1 MVLSWFSPFV
11 IHSLLFTGISF
22 LLLKCSFFKNMKE
35 NVCLL
40 LHAHVCSVCGL
51 LIIILKE
58 IVKIVIFILLEIVYT
73 SLERFQDSSLC
84 NVWSYVFI
92 ILLKLEFGRK
102 ITVPYVCPNGQTY
115 AGVTDNAWHCR
126 QNILDGLSL
135 GMFVF
140 MVVGWDGSRRRLLD
154 RGCQVILKI
163 CQDWVFDEA
172 KGCWHSK
179 ANLSLW
185 LLELSGDTLDFCPF
199 SCLAFSG
206 AGLSPLWSHGP
217 ARSLSDPEWDL
228 HISHFALGLWV
239 GPCRWNE
246 CGAGA
251 VFGQRHVVGAVTPA
265 RRFRI
270 QNGKFGNSLDIL

>member
-1 MVLSWFSPFV
+1 
-11 IHSLLFTGISF
+11 
-22 LLLKCSFFKNMKE
+22 MKE

-58 IVKIVIFILLEIVYT
+58 IVKIVIFMLLKIVHT
-73 SLERFQDSSLC
+73 SLERFQASSLC

-115 AGVTDNAWHCR
+115 AGVTDNARHCR

-140 MVVGWDGSRRRLLD
+140 MVAGWDGSRRQQLD
-154 RGCQVILKI
+154 RGCQLILKI

-185 LLELSGDTLDFCPF
+185 LLELIWWHFGFLSLLVSCILRSWPKPIMVPWPCSVTVRPRVESAYQSLCPWPVGWTL
-199 SCLAFSG
+199 
-206 AGLSPLWSHGP
+206 
-217 ARSLSDPEWDL
+217 
-228 HISHFALGLWV
+228 
-239 GPCRWNE
+239 
-246 CGAGA
+246 
-251 VFGQRHVVGAVTPA
+251 
-265 RRFRI
+265 
-270 QNGKFGNSLDIL
+270 